1 MGYGLNPVW
10 WAFCSSFHGFW
21 PCRPGHAAAGISWFV
36 VDSVTFQHSRR
47 SHQTPFHAFI
57 DSLRHRPLPT
67 LGGKVWKDY
76 DGFGGEEKIAWFPLL
91 SSCRPSHTE
100 DPPRRAQAWQCP
112 RASSQTT
119 LSEADH
125 SPGGQRF
132 PDNSTNTAEFAEER
146 TRLQKNNKL
155 ESTRSHV
162 YEG

>member
-76 DGFGGEEKIAWFPLL
+76 DGFGGRKKLRG
-91 SSCRPSHTE
+91 SRCSHHAG
-100 DPPRRAQAWQCP
+100 PRTQKTPHDELR
-112 RASSQTT
+112 
-119 LSEADH
+119 
-125 SPGGQRF
+125 PGGAPVLPARQHRARLTTPRVGRGFQITARTQR
-132 PDNSTNTAEFAEER
+132 S
-146 TRLQKNNKL
+146 LQKS
-155 ESTRSHV
+155 EPV
-162 YEG
+162 YRKITN